1 MSDTMTDTER
11 KKAAAAIFT
20 AAAEGKVIEESWNCG
35 LAWKRTDPFD
45 RAKHVADSPEF
56 FRIRPWSLPAPPAGK
71 QWHRADGCTAEML
84 PIINGKQTRLLLE
97 DETPQPEDEWQ
108 MSWGKWVKQA
118 ETPDLKKHD
127 YRHRTTR
134 PLPSKQVVMPWT
146 FETAPCILKVRHKRD
161 KTLTVAHLRETGFHI
176 FGFADCVF
184 EYVAEHFTQLDGSP
198 CGTTEVS

>member
-1 MSDTMTDTER
+1 MTDTER

-20 AAAEGKVIEESWNCG
+20 AAAEGKVCERQYMDDVWRPCNPFENFESVINFIQYW
-35 LAWKRTDPFD
+35 
-45 RAKHVADSPEF
+45 
-56 FRIRPWSLPAPPAGK
+56 RIRPWTLPDPPAGK

-198 CGTTEVS
+198 CGTTEAS